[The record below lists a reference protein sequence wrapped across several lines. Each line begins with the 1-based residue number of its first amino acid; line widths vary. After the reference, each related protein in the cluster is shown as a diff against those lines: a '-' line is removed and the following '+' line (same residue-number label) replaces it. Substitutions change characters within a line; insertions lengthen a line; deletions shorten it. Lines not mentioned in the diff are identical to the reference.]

1 MNFDNKLQYF
11 QYLQKDIIFNSR
23 DEDEPSMEEEI
34 FVQNMLDF
42 LTESNFLEEP
52 QFCMHQG
59 RGFKVNAYDLNAPKN
74 AIDIIIHG
82 DPFYKTQTDAL
93 YFMPNITGPA

>member
-52 QFCMHQG
+52 QF
-59 RGFKVNAYDLNAPKN
+59 
-74 AIDIIIHG
+74 
-82 DPFYKTQTDAL
+82 
-93 YFMPNITGPA
+93 